1 MKVKITI
8 PGKPTPKGRPRFS
21 RKTGRTYTPVD
32 TGRYEK
38 LVRECYGDNYF
49 FDKEFIKIK
58 VVAKFAI
65 PQSYSKKKREDAL
78 SGKLFPTKCDLD
90 NIVKSITD
98 GLNGKAYADDRY
110 IYKIEAEKI
119 FTDKDETIVEISSA
133 KKEDLIW
140 INLI

>member
-1 MKVKITI
+1 MKVKIII

-21 RKTGRTYTPVD
+21 RKTGRTYTPSD

-58 VVAKFAI
+58 VIAKFQI

-110 IYKIEAEKI
+110 IYSIEAIKFIYIFKFIVKLII
-119 FTDKDETIVEISSA
+119 FTVGTY
-133 KKEDLIW
+133 
-140 INLI
+140 

>member
-1 MKVKITI
+1 MKVKIII

-21 RKTGRTYTPVD
+21 RKTGRTYTPSD

-38 LVRECYGDNYF
+38 LVRECYRDNYF

-58 VVAKFAI
+58 VIAKFEI
-65 PQSYSKKKREDAL
+65 PQSYSKKKREEAL

-98 GLNGKAYADDRY
+98 WLNGKAYADDRY
-110 IYKIEAEKI
+110 IYNIEAIKVY
-119 FTDKDETIVEISSA
+119 TDGEPEVIVEI
-133 KKEDLIW
+133 KNWKIFQ
-140 INLI
+140 I